1 MNYALIGAFCA
12 LLISGCVL
20 ALVPSPGYVRGL
32 FGLALVAVAATLM
45 VRNDGLRFRIQ

>member
-20 ALVPSPGYVRGL
+20 ALMPSPGYVRGL
-32 FGLALVAVAATLM
+32 FGLALVAVAVAAMLI
-45 VRNDGLRFRIQ
+45 NDIL